1 MKLLT
6 RDGVSTARVN
16 LGNLNL
22 DATRV
27 EVDVAGKG
35 ERVATVDQG
44 DGTSALEGEPGDVM
58 GVTRSPKSTS
68 AGVLN
73 ENVVTSLEDGSRDG
87 AGGRGNGNSV
97 EDHREVGGI

>member
-1 MKLLT
+1 MLT

-44 DGTSALEGEPGDVM
+44 DGTSALEGEPGNARVIS
-58 GVTRSPKSTS
+58 GTNAWYP
-68 AGVLN
+68 
-73 ENVVTSLEDGSRDG
+73 
-87 AGGRGNGNSV
+87 RGNKMSV
-97 EDHREVGGI
+97 GKS